1 MGNFAEK
8 SLILQEDK
16 LKQVVVFQNNEEV
29 AQARKVF
36 WEKGAVDSGVLPE
49 PIFQSWRRCRGY
61 GLEPSHKQCGEVPE
75 RQVLA
80 QILERS
86 ALLMDAA
93 LPVIQSLREQT
104 GGTHSAILLTD
115 AGGTIV
121 AASGDDDLVA
131 RAKRVGARPGVS
143 WNERDRGT
151 NAMGTALMERAPVV
165 VHGSQHYLAA
175 NSIFSCAA
183 APIFDPS
190 GVILGTLDLS
200 GDSRVFQPH
209 ALSLVRMSVQLIEN
223 HLFARFFPEGL
234 HLRFHA
240 RPEFIGTLCEGL
252 VAIGQDGRVLAANR
266 AALVQLGLTLPQ
278 IQGRS
283 VDELCDTRFEAF
295 LSLLRSSAGPVKVRL
310 YNGFTLFAKV
320 AEEAPLLRSPELRS
334 PEVVRE
340 RAPRLPLDELDTGE
354 ERIRNAIQ
362 KVRRVIGRGIN
373 ILIQG
378 ETGAGKEVLAKA
390 IHEEGPRS
398 KGDFVAINCASI
410 PEGLI
415 ESELFGYEEGA
426 FTGARRK
433 GYPGKVLQ
441 ADGGTLFLDE
451 IGDMPLHLQARL
463 LRVIQERSVSP
474 LGGGKPI
481 EVDFSLICATHH
493 QLSALVAENRFRE
506 DLYYR
511 LKGLVVNLPPLRER
525 KDFRAL
531 VERILRL
538 EEPGRLLGID
548 EEAMGHLER
557 YVWPGNL
564 RELHNVLRNAASMLA
579 QDERV
584 ITVSHLP
591 EDFLDDA
598 QSAVKTTASGVRAP
612 GGMDAGSVAP
622 PMDLESL
629 AARAIRQAVETNGGN
644 IAAAARQLGVS
655 RNTVYRNLKR

>member
-1 MGNFAEK
+1 M
-8 SLILQEDK
+8 
-16 LKQVVVFQNNEEV
+16 KQDIAFRNNEEV
-29 AQARKVF
+29 ARTRKIF
-36 WEKGAVDSGVLPE
+36 WEKGAVDAGELPE
-49 PIFQSWRRCRGY
+49 SILQSWQRCRGY

-80 QILERS
+80 QILERN
-86 ALLMDAA
+86 ALLMNAA
-93 LPVIQSLREQT
+93 LPVMQSLREQT
-104 GGTHSAILLTD
+104 EGTHSAILLTD

-121 AASGDDDLVA
+121 AASGDVDLVS

-151 NAMGTALMERAPVV
+151 NAMGTALAERRPVV
-165 VHGSQHYLAA
+165 VHGSHHYLAA

-183 APIFDPS
+183 APVFDPS
-190 GVILGTLDLS
+190 GEILGTVDLS

-223 HLFARFFPEGL
+223 HLFAQFFPESL

-252 VAIGQDGRVLAANR
+252 VAIGGGGRVLAANR
-266 AALVQLGLTLPQ
+266 AALVQLGLTLSQ

-283 VDELCDTRFEAF
+283 VTELCDIRFEDF
-295 LSLLRSSAGPVKVRL
+295 LTMFRSATGPVRVRL

-320 AEEAPLLRSPELRS
+320 VGGGLVLRSPEVRA
-334 PEVVRE
+334 PDVVRE
-340 RAPRLPLDELDTGE
+340 RAPKRDRLPLDELDTGE

-362 KVRRVIGRGIN
+362 KVRRVIGRDIN

-390 IHEEGPRS
+390 IHEESPRS

-433 GYPGKVLQ
+433 GYLGKVLQ
-441 ADGGTLFLDE
+441 ASGGTLFLDE

-463 LRVIQERSVSP
+463 LRVIQERSVTP

-481 EVDFSLICATHH
+481 AVDFSLICATHH
-493 QLSALVAENRFRE
+493 RLSALVAENRFRE

-511 LKGLVVNLPPLRER
+511 LKGLVVNLPALRER

-538 EEPGRLLGID
+538 EEPERLLKLD
-548 EEAMGHLER
+548 EETMEHLER
-557 YVWPGNL
+557 YAWPGNL
-564 RELHNVLRNAASMLA
+564 RELHNVLRNAVSMLE

-584 ITVSHLP
+584 VAMTHLP
-591 EDFLDDA
+591 EDFLDEA
-598 QSAVKTTASGVRAP
+598 QSPVKAPVSEVRVFGGTGSGSA
-612 GGMDAGSVAP
+612 AAAP

-629 AARAIRQAVETNGGN
+629 AGCAIRQAMEANGGN
-644 IAAAARQLGVS
+644 IAAVARQLGVS
-655 RNTVYRNLKR
+655 RNTIYRKLKR